1 MIDAVASIERRDAAG
16 GRGRATRRDEG
27 LRAVAASDGSVVA
40 PLRPAPPS
48 WPRHEI
54 PLVAVAQIR
63 WKVL

>member
-27 LRAVAASDGSVVA
+27 ISRRGGVGRLGRSTATPCAALLA
-40 PLRPAPPS
+40 T
-48 WPRHEI
+48 PRNS
-54 PLVAVAQIR
+54 LVAVAQIR